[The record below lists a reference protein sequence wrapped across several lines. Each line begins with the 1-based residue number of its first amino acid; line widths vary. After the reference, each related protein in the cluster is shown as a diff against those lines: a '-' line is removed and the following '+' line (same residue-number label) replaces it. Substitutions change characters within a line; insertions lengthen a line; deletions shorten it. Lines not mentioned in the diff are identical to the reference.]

1 MELILFWVFSALM
14 LLCAMLVLVNRDPVN
29 SAMYLILLFL
39 CMAGLFL
46 LLHAFFIA
54 VIQVLVYAGAVM
66 VLFLFVIMLLD
77 LDIPKRRV
85 AQLGTAIGAILVLAS
100 IGGILAKILGK
111 PDVLGPNA
119 IAAGD
124 APGSLKDVVIPL
136 FKDYIVPLQLIGLI
150 MLTSIVGVVL
160 ISKKEIK

>member
-1 MELILFWVFSALM
+1 MELVLFWVFSALM
-14 LLCAMLVLVNRDPVN
+14 LLCGLLVLASREPVN
-29 SAMYLILLFL
+29 SAMFLILLFL

-54 VIQVLVYAGAVM
+54 IIQVLVYAGAVM

-77 LDIPKRRV
+77 LDVPKRRI
-85 AQLGTAIGAILVLAS
+85 AQVGAVCGGLLILAVF
-100 IGGILAKILGK
+100 GGILAKILGQ
-111 PDVLGPNA
+111 PVLPELPGS
-119 IAAGD
+119 
-124 APGSLKDVVIPL
+124 APGSLRDVVIPL
-136 FKDYIVPLQLIGLI
+136 FKDYLVPLQIIALI